1 MRLHTR
7 KVLDRAFSG
16 LGFFSIA
23 LMAAAL
29 IILLA
34 PIFTRGAGAFVFR
47 GTVEFRR
54 VMAERFDRGD
64 RAAVARVFSS
74 GLPRPQEVVLQL
86 WRMMFDPLAGK
97 SLLGHVWAS
106 TQRILIGFTIASLV
120 AVPLGLMMALN
131 RYVNAIVKPL
141 FDLLKPM
148 PPLAWISI
156 AILWFGIGET
166 SKVFIIIIGTFVPC
180 LLDAYNGV
188 RLVEPE
194 LYDVIRMLGGNRR
207 HEIIQVCFPAAFP
220 AIFAGLQIALSIAW
234 SCVLAAE
241 LVSARSG
248 MGFIIILGM
257 NLSRPAMVVGGM
269 VVIALVAWTMSQLV
283 SGLERFVC
291 PWKREIDGR

>member
-1 MRLHTR
+1 VVDIANEIKQQVQERRPLTLAMILTNRWFLYG
-7 KVLDRAFSG
+7 VSMLAF
-16 LGFFSIA
+16 F
-23 LMAAAL
+23 
-29 IILLA
+29 LA
-34 PIFTRGAGAFVFR
+34 WD
-47 GTVEFRR
+47 
-54 VMAERFDRGD
+54 M
-64 RAAVARVFSS
+64 AAVARVFSS
-74 GLPRPQEVVLQL
+74 GLPRPYEVVLQL

-97 SLLGHVWAS
+97 SLLGHIWAS

-248 MGFIIILGM
+248 LGFIIILGM

-291 PWKREIDGR
+291 PWKREIDSR

>member
-1 MRLHTR
+1 MVDIANEITQRIQER
-7 KVLDRAFSG
+7 KPLTPAMILRNRWFLYGVSMLV
-16 LGFFSIA
+16 FFVVWD
-23 LMAAAL
+23 
-29 IILLA
+29 
-34 PIFTRGAGAFVFR
+34 T
-47 GTVEFRR
+47 
-54 VMAERFDRGD
+54 
-64 RAAVARVFSS
+64 VARVFSS
-74 GLPRPQEVVLQL
+74 GLPRPYDVVLQL

-97 SLLGHVWAS
+97 SLLGHAWAS

-180 LLDAYNGV
+180 LLDAYNGA

-207 HEIIQVCFPAAFP
+207 DEIIQVCFPAAFP

-248 MGFIIILGM
+248 LGFIIILGM
-257 NLSRPAMVVGGM
+257 NLSRPAMIVGGM
-269 VVIALVAWTMSQLV
+269 VVIALVSWSMSQLV
-283 SGLERFVC
+283 SVLERFVC
-291 PWKREIDGR
+291 PWKREIDSR

>member
-1 MRLHTR
+1 MVDIANEVKQQIQER
-7 KVLDRAFSG
+7 KPLTPAMILINRWFLYGLSMLAFF
-16 LGFFSIA
+16 LVWDTA
-23 LMAAAL
+23 
-29 IILLA
+29 
-34 PIFTRGAGAFVFR
+34 
-47 GTVEFRR
+47 
-54 VMAERFDRGD
+54 
-64 RAAVARVFSS
+64 ARVFSS
-74 GLPRPQEVVLQL
+74 GLPRPYEVVLQL
-86 WRMMFDPLAGK
+86 WRMLFDPLAGK
-97 SLLGHVWAS
+97 SLLGHAWAS

-248 MGFIIILGM
+248 LGFIIILGM
-257 NLSRPAMVVGGM
+257 NLSRPAMIVGGM
-269 VVIALVAWTMSQLV
+269 VVIALVSWSMSQLV
-283 SGLERFVC
+283 SVLERFVC
-291 PWKREIDGR
+291 PWKREIDNR

>member
-1 MRLHTR
+1 VVDIANEIQQQVRER
-7 KVLDRAFSG
+7 KPLTPTVMLKNRWFLYGVS
-16 LGFFSIA
+16 LIFFFLVWDS
-23 LMAAAL
+23 AARMFA
-29 IILLA
+29 
-34 PIFTRGAGAFVFR
+34 
-47 GTVEFRR
+47 
-54 VMAERFDRGD
+54 
-64 RAAVARVFSS
+64 S
-74 GLPRPQEVVLQL
+74 GLPRPHNVVLQL
-86 WRMMFDPLAGK
+86 WLMLFDPLAGK

-194 LYDVIRMLGGNRR
+194 LYDVVRMLGGNRR
-207 HEIIQVCFPAAFP
+207 DEIIHVCFPAAFP

-248 MGFIIILGM
+248 LGFIIILGM
-257 NLSRPAMVVGGM
+257 NLSRPAMIVGGM
-269 VVIALVAWTMSQLV
+269 VVIALVSWGMSQLV
-283 SGLERFVC
+283 SLLERFVC
-291 PWKREIDGR
+291 PWKREIDSR

>member
-1 MRLHTR
+1 MVDIANEIKQQVQERRPLTLAMILR
-7 KVLDRAFSG
+7 NRWFLYGVSMLAFF
-16 LGFFSIA
+16 LVWDW
-23 LMAAAL
+23 AAA
-29 IILLA
+29 A
-34 PIFTRGAGAFVFR
+34 
-47 GTVEFRR
+47 
-54 VMAERFDRGD
+54 
-64 RAAVARVFSS
+64 RAFSS
-74 GLPRPQEVVLQL
+74 GLPRPYEVVLHL
-86 WRMMFDPLAGK
+86 WSMMIDPLAGK
-97 SLLGHVWAS
+97 SLLGHIWAS

-194 LYDVIRMLGGNRR
+194 LYDVIRMLGGKRR

-248 MGFIIILGM
+248 LGFIIIKGM
-257 NLSRPAMVVGGM
+257 NLSRPAMIVSGM
-269 VVIALVAWTMSQLV
+269 VVIALVAWGMSQLV
-283 SGLERFVC
+283 SGLERHVC
-291 PWKREIDGR
+291 PWKREIEGL